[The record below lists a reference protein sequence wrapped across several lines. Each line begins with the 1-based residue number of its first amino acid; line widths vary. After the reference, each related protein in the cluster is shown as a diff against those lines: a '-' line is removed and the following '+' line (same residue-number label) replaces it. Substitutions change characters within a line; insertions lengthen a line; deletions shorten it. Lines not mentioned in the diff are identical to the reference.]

1 LVGNFGWGTAALIE
15 LTLLPVIAIVAML
28 LVNTKQLIPVKKG

>member
-1 LVGNFGWGTAALIE
+1 
-15 LTLLPVIAIVAML
+15 LTLFPVIGIAAML

>member
-1 LVGNFGWGTAALIE
+1 LIE
-15 LTLLPVIAIVAML
+15 LTLFPVIGIVAML